1 MLKRIWL
8 ALTLVMIAACS
19 QSVNSIK
26 TEQTQA
32 LAPNEGYLLLA
43 VNTNTTLTSM
53 SATGPKRLYFTK
65 DDLKNGTN
73 YILVAVPAGDYQ
85 FEDINFEGMYYARL
99 TDDIWNFSV
108 EAGKVNYVG
117 HLKVNSLYID
127 NSAGHIFLS
136 NNGSEAFKHMQEK
149 FPRILKGHAMR
160 YAGQG
165 DDFFFSFIQPL
176 TVGTKP

>member
-8 ALTLVMIAACS
+8 ALALVLITACS

-26 TEQTQA
+26 TEPQQT
-32 LAPNEGYLLLA
+32 LAPNEGYLLLS
-43 VNTNTTLTSM
+43 VNTNTSLKSI
-53 SATGPKRLYFTK
+53 SATGPKRLFFTQ

-85 FEDINFEGMYYARL
+85 FVDVNFEGRYYARL
-99 TDDIWNFSV
+99 TYDVWNFSV
-108 EAGKVNYVG
+108 EAGKINYVG
-117 HLKVNSLYID
+117 HLKVKSLYFD
-127 NSAGHIFLS
+127 NSDGAIFLS
-136 NNGSEAFKHMQEK
+136 NNGSEAFNHMQQN
-149 FPRILKGHAMR
+149 FPRLVKSHAMR

-176 TVGTKP
+176 TVGAKP